1 MGCGRGRPERT
12 ACASG
17 GRGGLGLGV
26 DPGCRGVRR
35 ICVALLGALDA
46 AGCVD
51 ELGLAREER
60 VAVGADFEAELVFRA
75 LSLPRGSARTV
86 DVDLVVLGVDL
97 FLHGPLLHGFAAW

>member
-1 MGCGRGRPERT
+1 MGGARGRPGKT

-17 GRGGLGLGV
+17 RRGGLGLGLGR
-26 DPGCRGVRR
+26 GCRGLRRVR
-35 ICVALLGALDA
+35 VALLEALDA
-46 AGCVD
+46 AGRVD

-60 VAVGADFEAELVFRA
+60 VAVGADFEAELVLRA
-75 LSLPRGSARTV
+75 LRLPRGSARTV